1 MRRVLLAAAG
11 VSLLVSACGTT
22 VPLSSQA
29 VGGTGVGGT
38 SDALDEGSPG
48 APTGGSAV
56 AGRTGSVPSA
66 GAGGATRTG
75 AGASAGPTDVGTKA
89 AGPTTAAGGTLSPVK
104 IGFTTV
110 PDAAAFFAAF
120 GAATT
125 DVDQAAMIRA
135 AVAWA
140 NKNGGLNG
148 HPIDAKIEA
157 VSATSQETYD
167 SQYQKLCARYTQDLK
182 VVAASNIGV
191 GANTNMD
198 NCMSRAKT
206 LFLTGSNTLHTEQSY
221 RATPYVVSPYEPTA
235 TVVAKTLA
243 ELIVSRGFEKRGG
256 TVGLLNY
263 AIPEYELAVNQ
274 QLKPIL
280 AAAGIGLVQYTVPPP
295 ASTAEIGNSVAVV
308 QSAQLK
314 MASQGVKTVT
324 FLCSGCAVFFLQS
337 AQSQNYYPR
346 YVLSSMDSPG
356 AADGASYERALR
368 SSVSIGWLP
377 VQDYGTTVPPSP
389 VPYSRT
395 YGKCYKIQK
404 DAGMI
409 TSPDHI
415 PIAMLT
421 CDAVLQFYYA
431 AKANPTAT
439 ITAESLRDGL
449 LKLGTS
455 HPSALGFAT
464 DLRPGKHAGAAQY
477 RLMTWNDR
485 CSCPAYSGPAHP
497 FPSP

>member
-1 MRRVLLAAAG
+1 MRRVLLAGAG
-11 VSLLVSACGTT
+11 LSLLVSACGTT
-22 VPLSSQA
+22 VPLASQGVGGASRDGGAGTSGGGSDASSGVPPAA
-29 VGGTGVGGT
+29 VGSTGGAQSGPGGTTGTSPAGSTGPTGVGT
-38 SDALDEGSPG
+38 TG
-48 APTGGSAV
+48 AG
-56 AGRTGSVPSA
+56 PSA
-66 GAGGATRTG
+66 GRVDGKL
-75 AGASAGPTDVGTKA
+75 AS
-89 AGPTTAAGGTLSPVK
+89 VK

-120 GAATT
+120 GAKTA
-125 DVDQAAMIRA
+125 DVDQAAMFRS
-135 AVAWA
+135 AVAWV

-148 HPIDAKIEA
+148 HPIDAKIEE

-167 SQYQKLCARYTQDLK
+167 SQYQKLCARYTQDHK
-182 VVAASNIGV
+182 VVAASNIGI

-198 NCMSRAKT
+198 NCMSRART

-256 TVGLLNY
+256 KVGLLSY
-263 AIPEYELAVNQ
+263 DMPEYDLAVNQ

-280 AAAGIGLVQYTVPPP
+280 AKAGIGLVQYTIPPP

-324 FLCSGCAVFFLQS
+324 FLCAGCAVFFLQS

-346 YVLSSMDSPG
+346 YVLSSMDAPG

-377 VQDYGTTVPPSP
+377 LMDYGTTVPPAP

-395 YGKCYKIQK
+395 YQQCYKIQK

-409 TSPDHI
+409 SGPEQV

-431 AKANPTAT
+431 AKANPTET

-455 HPSALGFAT
+455 HPSALSFAT
-464 DLRPGKHAGAAQY
+464 DLTPGKHAGAAQY
-477 RLMTWNDR
+477 RLMTWNDK
-485 CSCPAYSGPAHP
+485 CACPAYSGPARV
-497 FPSP
+497 FPSV